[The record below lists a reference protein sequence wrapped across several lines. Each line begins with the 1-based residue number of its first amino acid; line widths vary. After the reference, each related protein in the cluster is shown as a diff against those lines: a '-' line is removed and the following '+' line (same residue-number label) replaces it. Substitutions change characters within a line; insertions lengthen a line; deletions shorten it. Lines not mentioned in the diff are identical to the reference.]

1 MLRLTWYR
9 DAPTARLKAEG
20 EISGPEGRVFREE
33 CRKGIAGEGRLE
45 IDLRGV
51 SYLENAAADDLQ
63 ELVRLGVK
71 IVDCSAFVWAMLH
84 HEESCNSK
92 RRRHNSRGPKM
103 L

>member
-9 DAPTARLKAEG
+9 DSLTARLKAEG
-20 EISGPEGRVFREE
+20 EIAGPECRVFREE
-33 CRKGIAGEGRLE
+33 CRKGMAGEGRLE

-51 SYLENAAADDLQ
+51 SYMENAVADDLL
-63 ELVRLGVK
+63 ELVRLGVN

-84 HEESCNSK
+84 HEDCCSAKK
-92 RRRHNSRGPKM
+92 RRRNARGPRM